1 MSRLKSPLW
10 RRILVRGS
18 LLVLPLLL
26 WGYPSG
32 WSVWQLLL
40 CVCLPPL
47 AALTVWV
54 WSGRLRRFRML
65 YAVFLALLISGGW
78 EQWSAGRVS
87 VQWSERLQLPRV
99 PGEPNLYFEYDLP
112 GVESRLFPGLA
123 EVLLLQA
130 VQLNYCG
137 SGVPA
142 FSAHPICL
150 RYPGADARAVRG
162 VLERALLQEPKTNE
176 DIYYSYVEVLRGTGG
191 SAAEIEAAR
200 AEWRRL
206 FPFSERPEP

>member
-1 MSRLKSPLW
+1 MSRPRAAVW
-10 RRILVRGS
+10 VRILRRGM

-26 WGYPSG
+26 WGYPAG
-32 WSVWQLLL
+32 WPAWQLLL
-40 CVCLPPL
+40 CFSLPL
-47 AALTVWV
+47 VAAVTVWV

-65 YAVFLALLISGGW
+65 YVVFLALLISGGW
-78 EQWSAGRVS
+78 ERWSGGHVS
-87 VQWSERLQLPRV
+87 LLWSERLQLPRV

-142 FSAHPICL
+142 FSGHPVCL
-150 RYPGADARAVRG
+150 QYPAVDARAVRAA
-162 VLERALLQEPKTNE
+162 LERALRQQPKTNE

-191 SAAEIEAAR
+191 SVAEVEAAR

-206 FPFSERPEP
+206 FPFSDRPAP